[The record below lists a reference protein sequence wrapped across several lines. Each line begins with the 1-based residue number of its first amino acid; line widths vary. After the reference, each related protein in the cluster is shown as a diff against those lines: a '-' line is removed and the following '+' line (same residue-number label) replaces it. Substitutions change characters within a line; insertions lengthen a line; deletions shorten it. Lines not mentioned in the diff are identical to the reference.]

1 MSGQSVIDRMQA
13 AKHSVLG
20 SQIGKKVCK
29 ATTEEILAPKRKH
42 LEDLLQYTHDPN
54 VNVTDIIDLLLS
66 RTHNQNWV
74 VVYKSLI
81 TLHHLMCY
89 GHEKVIQNMAS
100 RTMELNLA
108 SYYDRKDMQGA
119 QMSPFIQR
127 YSKYLSAKA
136 GSYRAIA
143 FDFCNAKRGREE
155 GKLRNMEAHELLMAL
170 PTLSD
175 QLEALLEFQKARK
188 EAREQ
193 SFARPSDLTNGIIIA
208 SFMLLFKDSIRL
220 FASYNE
226 GIINLLEK
234 FFDMTSKK
242 QCEQALNSYKKFLQ
256 QMENVGK
263 FLKVAEEYGID
274 KGDIPDLTSA
284 PSSLLEALES
294 HYQGLESDK
303 KSGVAKVNKA
313 ASKPPGIPKQLSVN
327 AEAFAAVSHKPQ
339 SNNPF
344 FFEEANEAA
353 SGRMA
358 GISEADKQKALEEEQ
373 TEMNKFSSQVKSFN
387 PFAPDAADS
396 VPASNSS
403 TTNTTA
409 PSKPSVMDPFDD
421 LLGLST
427 DTSTTSAP
435 ATQTSPFGN
444 PPNAASSD
452 PFGGSSVQPTSANTF
467 DPFAAFNATPQ
478 QQNVQ
483 NSNPFLQSGATATG
497 SSNSSRAMNNSSAYY
512 QYPTAPTNKNNTN
525 YSYSYQYNYS
535 GNNANNVPV
544 RYHVNHIPQP
554 SSPLRSLT
562 ASVAPPQSIGMQFR
576 YLPGATPSMNPH
588 SMFGGT
594 VSGNMW
600 ANDDGGS
607 NPAGAK
613 NAQASSNNAFAPNY
627 SIDLE
632 TELSSLDMTAGSAVG
647 ISPQPASSPF
657 ADIGKQDNVSKDEN
671 GKDKGGNPYQQPGY
685 PSMNSNTQQAV
696 NFEAAFGTTPTTYGT
711 SNVFGDVLQPTP
723 IGGQQ
728 PSPMFNNSGS
738 PMMMGGPQQGSMN
751 SMGMMAGTGNKPTG
765 DTSGLGKDLDS
776 ALANL
781 ATNLSTKSP
790 SHRPNTQPQQTAW

>member
-263 FLKVAEEYGID
+263 FLKVAERCLPTHSEYGID

-483 NSNPFLQSGATATG
+483 NSNPFLQSGAT
-497 SSNSSRAMNNSSAYY
+497 
-512 QYPTAPTNKNNTN
+512 
-525 YSYSYQYNYS
+525 
-535 GNNANNVPV
+535 
-544 RYHVNHIPQP
+544 
-554 SSPLRSLT
+554 
-562 ASVAPPQSIGMQFR
+562 
-576 YLPGATPSMNPH
+576 PSMNPH

-600 ANDDGGS
+600 AN
-607 NPAGAK
+607 
-613 NAQASSNNAFAPNY
+613 
-627 SIDLE
+627 
-632 TELSSLDMTAGSAVG
+632 
-647 ISPQPASSPF
+647 
-657 ADIGKQDNVSKDEN
+657 
-671 GKDKGGNPYQQPGY
+671 GGNPYQQPGY